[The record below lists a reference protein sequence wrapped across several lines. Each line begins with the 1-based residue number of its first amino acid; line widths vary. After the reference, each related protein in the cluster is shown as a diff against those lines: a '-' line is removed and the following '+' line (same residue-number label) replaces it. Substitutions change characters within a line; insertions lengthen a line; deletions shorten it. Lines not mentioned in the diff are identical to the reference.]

1 MRPSSNNLDAA
12 LKSAKILLVGA
23 EFGTRRNIRTLL
35 LSAGVNDVHD
45 APEGEAGLAAV
56 AELDPDV
63 VILDWQ
69 APGMRGADFVRRLR
83 ADDRLSSASV
93 PVVMLTDHR
102 GSVPVAEAM
111 RLGVRE
117 FLVKPVSAP
126 ALRERLGLA
135 LTTPRLRR
143 TPAPSLQPQDAPE
156 WIDHPAADAI
166 VAK

>member
-1 MRPSSNNLDAA
+1 MRPSGNNLEAA

-23 EFGTRRNIRTLL
+23 DFGTRKNIRTLL
-35 LSAGVNDVHD
+35 LSAGVTDVHD

-69 APGMRGADFVRRLR
+69 APGMHGAEFVRRLR
-83 ADDRLSSASV
+83 ADDRLSCASV
-93 PVVMLTDHR
+93 PIIMLTDHR
-102 GSVPVAEAM
+102 ASVPVAEAM

-126 ALRERLGLA
+126 ALRERLSLA
-135 LTTPRLRR
+135 LMPPRLRR
-143 TPAPSLQPQDAPE
+143 TPAPSLAPQEE
-156 WIDHPAADAI
+156 WIDDPAADAI
-166 VAK
+166 VAE